1 MRTGGTVHGLQIAA
15 VPGLG
20 DHVVLSSGR
29 VLFVAASRER
39 AERFLRNHLASRL
52 RWRGEDEAAEAVAG
66 GGLDPREAWELL
78 ERWATPD
85 AGGGGDDG

>member
-1 MRTGGTVHGLQIAA
+1 MSPIEIAA

-20 DHVVLSSGR
+20 DHVVLAAGR

-52 RWRGEDEAAEAVAG
+52 RWRGEDEAADLVAG
-66 GGLDPREAWELL
+66 GELDPREAWGLL
-78 ERWATPD
+78 ERWAGED
-85 AGGGGDDG
+85 ARGGGHDG